1 MENQITATI
10 PEFCRMTGIG
20 RSSVYELISEG
31 AIDSVTMGRR
41 RLIVIESYRALVARK
56 RAEEQQQAMAGRQ
69 PHLHRYPHNRR
80 NRAADLR
87 GAPAAPVS
95 AL

>member
-31 AIDSVTMGRR
+31 AIHSITMGRR

-56 RAEEQQQAMAGRQ
+56 RAEEQQQANGRPSAASASIPPQ
-69 PHLHRYPHNRR
+69 SQKSGSRPSTPSRR
-80 NRAADLR
+80 ASRA
-87 GAPAAPVS
+87 S
-95 AL
+95 

>member
-10 PEFCRMTGIG
+10 AEFCRMTGIG

-31 AIDSVTMGRR
+31 AIASITMGRR

-56 RAEEQQQAMAGRQ
+56 QAAEQHGNGRAQGATPPA
-69 PHLHRYPHNRR
+69 
-80 NRAADLR
+80 RA
-87 GAPAAPVS
+87 S
-95 AL
+95 